1 MKLRNIFTA
10 LAAAALTFVG
20 CQMQEDR
27 FLDEVQVSQSLVT
40 LDVNGGSAEIIV
52 TATADWNIPDVKDVW
67 PVFVVREKV
76 KETVTEIVDG
86 KEVKKEIEKEVI
98 KSETPSWLSVDVRSG
113 AAGDTKVTFSAEA
126 TTETRE
132 LVLNIEC
139 AGATQ
144 QVRILQMAEK
154 IETPMSTCAQV
165 IAGEDGK
172 IYRIKGV
179 CTSIANTTYGNW
191 YIDDGTG
198 VVYVYGTLYQGA
210 TKQFEKHGL
219 EVGDIVTIEGPRKDY
234 SGTIEMIDVTVLDIE
249 KSLIKV
255 EKVLPEGPISLEGG
269 KTTAILTVKD
279 GDFSVVIPEDASW
292 LTAGEPYTVGTST
305 FVDLTA
311 APNEGGARKTTV
323 TFKTKVG
330 EKEYVAM
337 ADIEQEGA
345 IAEVTVADFLA
356 KPEGTALY
364 KLTGKV
370 GKIANTTYGNFD
382 LIDATGKVYVYGL
395 TNNGAIGS
403 NDKKFAELGIKEGD
417 VVTIIGTRAAY
428 NGTAQVGGTAYLVS
442 HRGSTEVTV
451 AEFLAKEKSKDNWY
465 KLTGKVTGLKTGNYG
480 NFHLVDETGSVY
492 VYGLTV
498 APVAKNDQSFP
509 SLGIKEGDIV
519 TLVGT
524 RDRYD
529 SAKVPEEKEQVGG
542 PAYYISH
549 ETPAEGGDDNTGNEG
564 VAGTY
569 THTFAQDDLGANGS
583 PSAEVTLNG
592 VKWNFS
598 MVDSGSKYLG
608 WDSNE
613 TAKGVQIGK
622 SKDAA
627 TEVVLSTTGIAGT
640 VKSIKVNTSG
650 ASGTDAKLNV
660 TVGGAAFGSEVVLTT
675 TATDYTLTGSASGE
689 IVLKW
694 TCTAKAI
701 YIKSI
706 EIVTE

>member
-10 LAAAALTFVG
+10 LAVAALTFVG
-20 CQMQEDR
+20 CQEEDR

-40 LDVNGGSAEIIV
+40 LDVNGGSADITV
-52 TATADWNIPDVKDVW
+52 TATADWKIAEVKDVW
-67 PVFVVREKV
+67 PEVVTRDENGN
-76 KETVTEIVDG
+76 VTA
-86 KEVKKEIEKEVI
+86 
-98 KSETPSWLSVDVRSG
+98 TAPSWLKANVTSG
-113 AAGDTKVTFSAEA
+113 AAGETKVTFSAEA

-132 LVLNIEC
+132 LVLNLEC

-144 QVRILQMAEK
+144 QLRVLQMAEK

-179 CTSIANTTYGNW
+179 CTSIANTVYGNW